1 MILKI
6 HETSSAWRDAALEST
21 LAAISAAAQQKS
33 VLHLCL
39 SGGTTPKPLYKELA
53 EDATF
58 RALATTHQIHLW
70 VGDEREAEVG
80 VGLRNSEM
88 IAEAF
93 APLVATDSPSLQLA
107 REIGQHGMADSLAKA
122 PTNEGGGGLGTPCMA
137 ARPSSLLYP
146 KTMRINWPNILVGS
160 FYQTPL
166 RSFPCIG
173 LPYGNSILSGL
184 LLTNPFRGSL
194 ALA

>member
-33 VLHLCL
+33 VVHLCL

-93 APLVATDSPSLQLA
+93 APLVATDSPSLAAGA
-107 REIGQHGMADSLAKA
+107 RNRAAGMAAPLAKAPKA
-122 PTNEGGGGLGTPCMA
+122 PTNERGGGLVIHVWV
-137 ARPSSLLYP
+137 ARSSRFSIRRLCEP
-146 KTMRINWPNILVGS
+146 
-160 FYQTPL
+160 
-166 RSFPCIG
+166 IG
-173 LPYGNSILSGL
+173 PIYW
-184 LLTNPFRGSL
+184 
-194 ALA
+194 